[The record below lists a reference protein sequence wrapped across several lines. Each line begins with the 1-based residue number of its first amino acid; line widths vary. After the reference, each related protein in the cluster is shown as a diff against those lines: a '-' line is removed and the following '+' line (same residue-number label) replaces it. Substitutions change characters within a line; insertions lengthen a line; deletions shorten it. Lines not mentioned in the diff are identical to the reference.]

1 MYYLGPTIG
10 VSLGGRVSS
19 ESLGPQGQDLT
30 DLKSLD
36 FGLALGAGA
45 GFKVGGRRALT
56 ELRYTAGFGDI
67 YDREDNLESIH
78 QVFSLTADLA
88 F

>member
-1 MYYLGPTIG
+1 
-10 VSLGGRVSS
+10 
-19 ESLGPQGQDLT
+19 
-30 DLKSLD
+30 
-36 FGLALGAGA
+36 
-45 GFKVGGRRALT
+45 
-56 ELRYTAGFGDI
+56 LRYTAGFGDI